1 MFDFSIVTSWIH
13 GLLTSLMP
21 LGLAVFL
28 ECVIVGVCLLLM
40 YTVIAILMI
49 FMERKVCAAFQCR
62 LGPMRVGPWG
72 TVQVI
77 CDVFKMLTKEI
88 ITIRRSDRF
97 LYNLAPYIV
106 ILASVLAFACLPVNK
121 GLEVLDFNVGVFFMM
136 AASSIGVVGILLAG
150 WSSNNKYS
158 LIGAMRSGAQMISY
172 ELSIGLSIL
181 TIIVLTD
188 TMQFSEIVARQ
199 ADGWFLFKGH
209 IPALIAF
216 VIYLIAGNA
225 EVNRG
230 PFDLPEAESELTAGY
245 HTEYSGMHFGL
256 FYVAEFVNLFIVAG
270 VAATIFLGG
279 WMPLHIAGWEG
290 FNAVMDCIPGFV
302 WFFAKAFFVVWL
314 LMWIKW
320 TFPRLRIDQI
330 LIDLA
335 WVLDALGDDLLRD
348 LVEGHALGLI
358 VRQIQQLLQVPGDG
372 LALAVRVGGKIN
384 KACVLGSLFQL
395 VAQLTLASD
404 VDIFRCKIVF
414 DVHTQT
420 AFGQITHMTH
430 RSHDLIALAQIFL
443 DGLCLCRRLHDYQFC
458 HDSLLLYYKLPA

>member
-1 MFDFSIVTSWIH
+1 MFDFSIVTSWVH

-21 LGLAVFL
+21 VGLAVFL

-40 YTVIAILMI
+40 YAVIAILMI

-62 LGPMRVGPWG
+62 LGPVRVGPWG
-72 TVQVI
+72 TLQVI

-121 GLEVLDFNVGVFFMM
+121 GLEVLDFNVGVFFLM

-181 TIIVLTD
+181 TIVVLTD

-256 FYVAEFVNLFIVAG
+256 FYVAEFVNLFIVSG
-270 VAATIFLGG
+270 VAATIFLGRLDAAAHPRLG
-279 WMPLHIAGWEG
+279 GLQRRDGLH
-290 FNAVMDCIPGFV
+290 
-302 WFFAKAFFVVWL
+302 
-314 LMWIKW
+314 
-320 TFPRLRIDQI
+320 PRLR
-330 LIDLA
+330 L
-335 WVLDALGDDLLRD
+335 VLRQGVLR
-348 LVEGHALGLI
+348 G
-358 VRQIQQLLQVPGDG
+358 
-372 LALAVRVGGKIN
+372 
-384 KACVLGSLFQL
+384 
-395 VAQLTLASD
+395 VAAD
-404 VDIFRCKIVF
+404 VDQVDFPAPAYRPDTDAGMEIPGADRAGKPAA
-414 DVHTQT
+414 D
-420 AFGQITHMTH
+420 GH
-430 RSHDLIALAQIFL
+430 R
-443 DGLCLCRRLHDYQFC
+443 RRI
-458 HDSLLLYYKLPA
+458 